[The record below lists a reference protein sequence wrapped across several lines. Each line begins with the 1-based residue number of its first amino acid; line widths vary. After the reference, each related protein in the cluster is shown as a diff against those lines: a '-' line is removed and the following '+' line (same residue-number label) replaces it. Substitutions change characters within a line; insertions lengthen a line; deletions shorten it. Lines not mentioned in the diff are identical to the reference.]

1 MHKIST
7 QAAPKAVGPYSQ
19 GISIGSLTFVSGQ
32 TPIDPATGALAEGG
46 IQAQAEQACKNV
58 QAVLEAAGSS
68 MEQVIKTTCFLLDM
82 ADFQTFNAVYERY
95 FVSRPA
101 RSCVAVK
108 ALPKESLCEIEA
120 IATVE
125 GAEA

>member
-7 QAAPKAVGPYSQ
+7 QAAPKAVGHYSQ